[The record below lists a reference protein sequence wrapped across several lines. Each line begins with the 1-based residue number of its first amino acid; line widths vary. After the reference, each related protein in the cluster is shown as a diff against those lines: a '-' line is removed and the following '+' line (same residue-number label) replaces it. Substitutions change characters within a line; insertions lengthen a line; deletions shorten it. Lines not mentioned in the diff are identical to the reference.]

1 MSSCEQKECAVVWIL
16 PTHRS
21 CLGLLAM
28 CKLLPLQKTRNSV
41 CSVFLPRSV
50 SRHRQETFDSKGD
63 TMNVRN
69 LFSQTP
75 VAEIAPED
83 AQAKQKAGAVIV
95 DVREPYEWSEGS
107 IPGAIHIPL
116 GTLSRRLAELDASR
130 EMIMV
135 CRSGSRSRSAVQI
148 LQRAGF

>member
-1 MSSCEQKECAVVWIL
+1 
-16 PTHRS
+16 
-21 CLGLLAM
+21 
-28 CKLLPLQKTRNSV
+28 
-41 CSVFLPRSV
+41 
-50 SRHRQETFDSKGD
+50 
-63 TMNVRN
+63 MNVRH

-95 DVREPYEWSEGS
+95 DVREPYEWSEGF

-130 EMIMV
+130 AMIMV

-148 LQRAGF
+148 LQRAGFSQVENLTGGMINWMRQRLPVSKKEEK